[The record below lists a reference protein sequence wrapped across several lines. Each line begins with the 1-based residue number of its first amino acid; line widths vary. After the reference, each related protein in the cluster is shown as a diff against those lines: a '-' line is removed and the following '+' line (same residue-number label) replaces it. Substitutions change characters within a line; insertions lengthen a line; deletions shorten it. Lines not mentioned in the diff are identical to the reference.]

1 MDVEARL
8 RRLEASYCLL
18 ADAAMDARAQY
29 LALAAASSA
38 PAHSVEEARSRWHR
52 LRERKQEI
60 AARMGE
66 VEPLDP

>member
-8 RRLEASYCLL
+8 RSLEASYCSL
-18 ADAAMDARAQY
+18 ADAATDAKAQY
-29 LALAAASSA
+29 LALAAASGS
-38 PAHSVEEARSRWHR
+38 PAHSIEEARSRWYK

-66 VEPLDP
+66 VEPLEP

>member
-8 RRLEASYCLL
+8 RRLEASYCFL
-18 ADAAMDARAQY
+18 AHAAMEAKARY
-29 LALAAASSA
+29 LALAAASLV
-38 PAHSVEEARSRWHR
+38 PAHTLEEARSRWHK
-52 LRERKQEI
+52 LRERKREI